1 MSSLSVRVNLGV
13 GGPLEVLEGLL
24 GPNLPELINDFY
36 KLILVKYGY
45 KRRQKT

>member
-36 KLILVKYGY
+36 KLF
-45 KRRQKT
+45 